1 MNPIFIEQF
10 GDEGLERSLDK
21 IEKELLEKM
30 ENFNKQFETY
40 IQPDNGFYG
49 ISEIVK
55 PDGIVEKIYKNSD
68 GLYNK
73 QYFKDNKLIK
83 SREQI
88 EKGNW

>member
-30 ENFNKQFETY
+30 ENFNKQFETS

-55 PDGIVEKIYKNSD
+55 PDGIVEKLAEHRFVPKEGKPSCGIFNPTI
-68 GLYNK
+68 G
-73 QYFKDNKLIK
+73 IK
-83 SREQI
+83 R
-88 EKGNW
+88 